1 MATKTAN
8 VMARV
13 EPEIKSKAE
22 AIMASLGIPAS
33 VVINA
38 LYHQVIYTNGI
49 PFPITLPERVPTIE
63 NMSKDDFD
71 SMMDSSLTQA
81 RKGEGEPVA
90 EVFRSIRSGNSE
102 WINTYFSIDSLNMVI
117 YVLIVV
123 YGKRDQFKQLNELD
137 F

>member
-49 PFPITLPERVPTIE
+49 PFSITLPERVPTIE

-102 WINTYFSIDSLNMVI
+102 
-117 YVLIVV
+117 
-123 YGKRDQFKQLNELD
+123 
-137 F
+137 